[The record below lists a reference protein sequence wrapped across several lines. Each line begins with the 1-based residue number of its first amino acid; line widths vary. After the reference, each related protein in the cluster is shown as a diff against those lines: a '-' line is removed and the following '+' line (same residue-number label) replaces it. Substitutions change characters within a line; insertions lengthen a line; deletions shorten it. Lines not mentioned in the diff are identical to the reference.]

1 MVRHVH
7 RHELYA
13 LKCISKEQCI
23 RMNAIRN
30 IVRERTILEHLD
42 HPLVCNM
49 RFAFQDAWNM
59 YMVMDL
65 MLGGD
70 LRFHL
75 SRQKPSEHIVRF
87 WMAELICAVKYL
99 HAQGFVH
106 RDIKPDNILLD
117 QSGHVHLSD
126 FNIACQIPKNR
137 PLTSQSGT
145 AVYFAPEV
153 FKGCYSEDADWWS
166 VGVTFYEC
174 IYGKRPWASEH
185 GDELRQC
192 ILRGNI
198 RYGEPDNRAISTSCI
213 TAIQGVK
220 HDPTK
225 RFGHAISGWNSLV
238 QHPFFSSID
247 WHALDAKQ
255 ARPPF
260 RPSSVEAN
268 FDTMDEDEQLTEAPD
283 ANDGFSAW
291 FPLPNTPKT
300 RPTSGMSLKKYER
313 DMAMIATEFQP
324 FDFTVYDQYEG
335 FLDPHHMTVG
345 PPPNWVKPAFSGA
358 DNNVLPVKRIS
369 LKREGCGGGGGGVG
383 MPLDGYTVEYNSPW
397 SSVSIL
403 DFATVQPLKKP
414 PPSSPLPDSA
424 RVVILNSHRHGE
436 SGSFENYHRRSS
448 RTDSGCT
455 FGSSLEELKSRRRSS
470 GQSFR
475 ERRERDRRRS
485 AGKMHRES
493 NASLI
498 ATMD

>member
-1 MVRHVH
+1 MGNVFYV
-7 RHELYA
+7 
-13 LKCISKEQCI
+13 
-23 RMNAIRN
+23 AIYDMF
-30 IVRERTILEHLD
+30 LE
-42 HPLVCNM
+42 
-49 RFAFQDAWNM
+49 
-59 YMVMDL
+59 
-65 MLGGD
+65 
-70 LRFHL
+70 
-75 SRQKPSEHIVRF
+75 
-87 WMAELICAVKYL
+87 
-99 HAQGFVH
+99 
-106 RDIKPDNILLD
+106 
-117 QSGHVHLSD
+117 
-126 FNIACQIPKNR
+126 
-137 PLTSQSGT
+137 
-145 AVYFAPEV
+145 
-153 FKGCYSEDADWWS
+153 
-166 VGVTFYEC
+166 
-174 IYGKRPWASEH
+174 
-185 GDELRQC
+185 
-192 ILRGNI
+192 
-198 RYGEPDNRAISTSCI
+198 
-213 TAIQGVK
+213 